1 MVNDFKSTLN
11 KKLLL
16 MSLEKR
22 KIVKKT
28 GKIDLDIHKK
38 LRKFII
44 QKSQRKED
52 RVKLLL
58 YATSYYMQ
66 TLTQGSCDI

>member
-28 GKIDLDIHKK
+28 GKISNEL
-38 LRKFII
+38 L
-44 QKSQRKED
+44 EP
-52 RVKLLL
+52 VKLQ
-58 YATSYYMQ
+58 A
-66 TLTQGSCDI
+66 